1 MRRRGAPATAA
12 ASLAPPIQEIGMLFS
27 RPLAFIGTNA
37 RKTIPAATFL
47 KRPPVPRHATAA
59 ALDDCRH
66 MRQTKTA
73 ARRTRPRP
81 LAA

>member
-1 MRRRGAPATAA
+1 MRRCGAPATAA
-12 ASLAPPIQEIGMLFS
+12 AGAAPLIKEIGLLLS

-66 MRQTKTA
+66 MR
-73 ARRTRPRP
+73 
-81 LAA
+81 